1 MNRAAGDPK
10 GDHPPQSF
18 AIHFPSSLTP
28 PFIFR
33 FTWGAGQRGGGRRAG
48 EGRGGE
54 RAGKARNAHLLWPT
68 PKPPQPPPPA
78 AAAAAAAKALPV
90 ALHGEAAPSEC
101 RLSLSP
107 PPASPELTVAQT
119 SRSRC
124 RRPGSALPPRPAD
137 PFKPPGLAAAA
148 PGGNAGRGGGPGGAA
163 ASGAATTAA
172 AAGRPV
178 R

>member
-10 GDHPPQSF
+10 GEPPQSF

-33 FTWGAGQRGGGRRAG
+33 FTWGAGRVGG
-48 EGRGGE
+48 EQGRGEQG

-78 AAAAAAAKALPV
+78 AAAAAAKPSRSPCTKGAR
-90 ALHGEAAPSEC
+90 SEC
-101 RLSLSP
+101 RLPLATP
-107 PPASPELTVAQT
+107 GAAAAGEPRAQCRSNLP
-119 SRSRC
+119 SRPRWP
-124 RRPGSALPPRPAD
+124 RSALPPRPAD

-148 PGGNAGRGGGPGGAA
+148 PGGNAGRGWGPGGAA
-163 ASGAATTAA
+163 ASGAA
-172 AAGRPV
+172 AGRPV